1 MSRVSP
7 GTPPLQFPR
16 ARRRRPR
23 RRVWL
28 RCPRTSA
35 RTCPSR
41 SSALLD
47 ETGRLEPRRDGF
59 GGRAGIGCSRR
70 GIAPREIADPCGMSS
85 LDRNDLRRCGER
97 ALRQVRRLTVVCG
110 DTRVLEEHRGVE
122 EPRLLTR
129 RRSELERRR
138 LVRAPSECPFEE
150 LDVVALVAADHL
162 GELTELAA
170 QCAGLDR
177 LPIER
182 RLEALVLAVALVLVT
197 IMAFFSTQVEI
208 FRADG
213 TRQTGVEAA
222 RDALQRAMTRV
233 APVSEAASA
242 VGAPARERIASAG
255 APLKGRHHARGDFK
269 RAKPEP
275 DVVQAVGSEPPP
287 DEDDVSGVPDVA
299 ATLEALATARAGADL
314 ATLKDRVDVY
324 LESVTSEGRDDTELD
339 GVEANADGPSEASR
353 TPADD
358 ELEVL
363 KAKLGKA
370 AAPVDDSRTD
380 EVETLKA
387 KLAGKSGRITGSDE
401 LKRKLTAQSSPVEG
415 APPDAD
421 AALKAK
427 LRAGEEPSNVAAP
440 DAQPP
445 SDATPPPASVKLSFS
460 STSGKHRR
468 SRRRR
473 DQWFLLP

>member
-1 MSRVSP
+1 M
-7 GTPPLQFPR
+7 
-16 ARRRRPR
+16 
-23 RRVWL
+23 
-28 RCPRTSA
+28 
-35 RTCPSR
+35 
-41 SSALLD
+41 
-47 ETGRLEPRRDGF
+47 
-59 GGRAGIGCSRR
+59 
-70 GIAPREIADPCGMSS
+70 
-85 LDRNDLRRCGER
+85 
-97 ALRQVRRLTVVCG
+97 
-110 DTRVLEEHRGVE
+110 
-122 EPRLLTR
+122 
-129 RRSELERRR
+129 
-138 LVRAPSECPFEE
+138 
-150 LDVVALVAADHL
+150 VVALVCAAVPAGAHAAPRSDPAPVWRNFPL
-162 GELTELAA
+162 QVQPSGTGASAERPPTLDASSQTRARAVQEERGDSVVTIQLAA
-170 QCAGLDR
+170 
-177 LPIER
+177 I
-182 RLEALVLAVALVLVT
+182 VLAVALVLVT

-242 VGAPARERIASAG
+242 VGARARERIASAG
-255 APLKGRHHARGDFK
+255 AALKERHHARVDFK

-427 LRAGEEPSNVAAP
+427 LRAGQEPSDVAAP
-440 DAQPP
+440 DAQPR
-445 SDATPPPASVKLSFS
+445 SDASPPPASVKLSFS
-460 STSGKHRR
+460 STSGKRGR

-473 DQWFLLP
+473 DQWFKLALEQREDRRRPDPPGGERG